1 MADTH
6 LGIDSAVPSQIA
18 AERLRTY
25 SIVVYALYLLS
36 VPSACL
42 TFIVG
47 AVIAYWKR
55 DEARNTAFES
65 HFANAIEMFW
75 VGLVVGLVAIAL
87 WPLFFLGA
95 LVHAVLLV
103 WILYRTI
110 KGLLL
115 AIEGRPYD

>member
-6 LGIDSAVPSQIA
+6 LGIDTGAHSQIA

-25 SIVVYALYLLS
+25 SIVIYALYLLS

-42 TFIVG
+42 TFVLG
-47 AVIAYWKR
+47 AIIAYWKR
-55 DEARNTAFES
+55 DEARDTPYES
-65 HFANAIEMFW
+65 HFANAVEVFW
-75 VGLVVGLVAIAL
+75 VALVVGLVAIAF

-95 LVHAVLLV
+95 LVHGVLLV
-103 WILYRTI
+103 WIFYRTI

-115 AIEGRPYD
+115 AIDGRPYD